1 MAKAASLSLSE
12 LESLLKE
19 QKSRLAELQKRQSVL
34 KKELDGVNSEISVL
48 KGKGRTRGTSKRV
61 KRRRPKNAQSLRAVI
76 IELLS
81 ANKKGMNL
89 QEIHDA
95 VVATGYKSN
104 SKNFKNVVYQT
115 LYHKDEFVS
124 DSKTGNFKLA

>member
-1 MAKAASLSLSE
+1 MAKAASFSLSE
-12 LESLLKE
+12 LENLLKE
-19 QKSRLAELQKRQSVL
+19 QKSRLAELQKRQSAL

-61 KRRRPKNAQSLRAVI
+61 KRRRPKNAHSLRNVI
-76 IELLS
+76 IELLT
-81 ANKKGMNL
+81 ANKKGMTL

-115 LYHKDEFVS
+115 LYHKNEFVS